1 MSPRKH
7 PLVLIAVGTLIFSGL
22 CFAQQSQQKQPEGKD
37 ALRSAEMT
45 GTATMQR
52 PLKDKDSIVLLQTE
66 RPATTNVS
74 FVARG
79 SGTPLSEIASLQ
91 QEIKNKQKRLELLMH
106 MFVADERP
114 FLIDPSSTTAD
125 QDTAA
130 RRRFEQ
136 DELHKNSAEIAILR
150 SRLDQ
155 LMSNQQHSASAK
167 Q

>member
-7 PLVLIAVGTLIFSGL
+7 PLVLIAVGTMIFSGL

-52 PLKDKDSIVLLQTE
+52 PLKDTDSIVRLQTD
-66 RPATTNVS
+66 RPAT
-74 FVARG
+74 FAARG

-125 QDTAA
+125 QDTVAK
-130 RRRFEQ
+130 RRFEQ
-136 DELHKNSAEIAILR
+136 DELHKNSAEIALLR
-150 SRLDQ
+150 ARLDQ
-155 LMSNQQHSASAK
+155 LMSNQQHAAFAK